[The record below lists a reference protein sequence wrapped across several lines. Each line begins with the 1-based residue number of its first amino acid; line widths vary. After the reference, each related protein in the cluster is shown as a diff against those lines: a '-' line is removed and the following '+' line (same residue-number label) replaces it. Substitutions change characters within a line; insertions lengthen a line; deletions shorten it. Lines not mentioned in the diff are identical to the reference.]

1 MEQEWDAGG
10 NEAHYYDDHV
20 MEDDGARDGAVE
32 YDDEEGLLGNS
43 DREEE
48 SRRGGGVDA
57 DGDVEFDNEVLGELV
72 GGSSED
78 EEEGDDGVE
87 EGVAGNNGDDGA
99 AGNNDNEAAEGIDC
113 DENGEED
120 DGIPSDVAASSS
132 PPTTELDR
140 LRVEIVRLTKEL
152 NDTRSQLSVV
162 LGERM
167 LPVGGGE
174 AEDAVQGQAAG
185 EEGIASG
192 DVASQEEAPGVA
204 DGGNSGD
211 VAPQEEAPGVMDA
224 ENNGDVAPQEEAPAG
239 GASAQERPRGKKVPW
254 GVHSVLEDGARRWGS
269 LENYSKQIE
278 QHIAKYPKFGKELTL
293 ANQRRFDTERM
304 LDDALSSLK
313 EFRAARSK
321 LVARAVGAERNVTV
335 LQRRL
340 DGLGVAGQA
349 TDSTA
354 DRGDLAER
362 VQKAEGA
369 VLELRKTLKKT
380 EQSLVAA
387 RNGLEYR
394 KTEAGR
400 FMDEQERLENELA
413 KAETEMAY
421 FIGERRRLEQV
432 GRDAAAALRWD
443 VRVVH
448 YYCVVLV

>member
-78 EEEGDDGVE
+78 EEEGDD
-87 EGVAGNNGDDGA
+87 GDDGA

-192 DVASQEEAPGVA
+192 DVAS
-204 DGGNSGD
+204 
-211 VAPQEEAPGVMDA
+211 
-224 ENNGDVAPQEEAPAG
+224 QEEAPAG